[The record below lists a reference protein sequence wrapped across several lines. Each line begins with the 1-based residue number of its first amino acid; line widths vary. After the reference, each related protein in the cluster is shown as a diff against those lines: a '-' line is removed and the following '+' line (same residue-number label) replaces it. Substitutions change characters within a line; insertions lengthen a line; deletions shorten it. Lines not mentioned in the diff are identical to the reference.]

1 MVPESVTR
9 APLLTFEGGEGT
21 GKSTQLRLLAARLR
35 AQGLDPLA
43 TREPG
48 GTPGAEAVR
57 RLLLEGSVDRWLPLS
72 ELYLVLAARADHVA
86 RVVAPARAAGRWVL
100 CDRFVD
106 STRVYQGL
114 AGGLGLALV
123 DRLQEPAVAGHWPD
137 LTILLDLPAEHGL
150 ARRNHAGKSGRFEE
164 KDLAFHERVREGF
177 LELAAAEPERF
188 VVFAADAPAEQLA
201 ARIFAEVCRRF
212 GISGA

>member
-1 MVPESVTR
+1 
-9 APLLTFEGGEGT
+9 LLTFEGGEGT
-21 GKSTQLRLLAARLR
+21 GKSTQMRLLAARLR
-35 AQGLDPLA
+35 ALGLDPLE

-57 RLLLEGSVDRWLPLS
+57 RLLLEGRADRWLPLS

-106 STRVYQGL
+106 STRVYQGV
-114 AGGLGLALV
+114 AGRLGIGLV

-137 LTILLDLPAEHGL
+137 LTILLDLPAELGL
-150 ARRNHAGKSGRFEE
+150 ARRNHAGEAGRFEE
-164 KDLAFHERVREGF
+164 KDLAFHECVRRGF

-188 VVFAADAPAEQLA
+188 VVFAADVPAEKLA

-212 GISGA
+212 GIAGA